1 LQLMSVSIAES
12 PMQTRSSRR
21 QLTVR
26 GLILSTRGSSTPGP
40 FSPHADS
47 LSRSTTIR
55 ETGGLALASCREAG
69 GAAESWCGQV
79 EDLLSA
85 LPGSY
90 QTAESELETIA
101 RSISR
106 SAVAA
111 NLAAIATQR
120 KQALDMASAR
130 KELSPLPPPKAKV
143 SGRRDEI
150 LSLLLDGMLNIFA
163 EPAAGIWLEQHV
175 NLLYMEV
182 FALLKD
188 SDLMVAS
195 EVVYHKTMALLC
207 IYQEHVEAKLLAS
220 GENLGASVHGHGSS
234 RRRFDR
240 YAFHN
245 LGPVDRIVVR
255 TALRSPVFLTSFW
268 VCCCFCTG
276 AGKGVGA
283 GTGDAQDI
291 WLLS

>member
-1 LQLMSVSIAES
+1 
-12 PMQTRSSRR
+12 MQTRSSRR

-26 GLILSTRGSSTPGP
+26 GLMLSTRGSSTPGP

-79 EDLLSA
+79 EDLLST

-90 QTAESELETIA
+90 PTAESELENIA

-120 KQALDMASAR
+120 KQTLDMASAR
-130 KELSPLPPPKAKV
+130 KELSPLPPPKTKV
-143 SGRRDEI
+143 SGRRDDIRDDI

-163 EPAAGIWLEQHV
+163 EPAAGTWLEQHV
-175 NLLYMEV
+175 NLLYVEV

-188 SDLMVAS
+188 SELMVAS

-207 IYQEHVEAKLLAS
+207 IYQERVEAKLLAS
-220 GENLGASVHGHGSS
+220 GASLSGHGSS

-240 YAFHN
+240 YAFDN
-245 LGPVDRIVVR
+245 LGPEERRVVR
-255 TALRSPVFLTSFW
+255 ISDFSLDVLLFLHGSGQRRGRGHGRRPGYVAFGLSLT
-268 VCCCFCTG
+268 V
-276 AGKGVGA
+276 
-283 GTGDAQDI
+283 
-291 WLLS
+291 LLI

>member
-1 LQLMSVSIAES
+1 MHSSTDVLAASRIRSNIPKLQLMSVSIAES

-26 GLILSTRGSSTPGP
+26 GLMLSTRGSSTPGP

-55 ETGGLALASCREAG
+55 EMGGLTLASSRKASDT
-69 GAAESWCGQV
+69 AESWCVQV
-79 EDLLSA
+79 EDLLGA

-90 QTAESELETIA
+90 QAAGSELETIA

-120 KQALDMASAR
+120 KQTLDMASAR
-130 KELSPLPPPKAKV
+130 KELSPLPPPKV
-143 SGRRDEI
+143 TVTGRRDDVRDDI

-163 EPAAGIWLEQHV
+163 EPAAGTWLEQHV

-182 FALLKD
+182 FAMLKD

-195 EVVYHKTMALLC
+195 EVVYRKTMALLC
-207 IYQEHVEAKLLAS
+207 IYQERVEAKLLAS
-220 GENLGASVHGHGSS
+220 GETMGASMSGHGSG

-240 YAFHN
+240 F
-245 LGPVDRIVVR
+245 
-255 TALRSPVFLTSFW
+255 VF
-268 VCCCFCTG
+268 
-276 AGKGVGA
+276 
-283 GTGDAQDI
+283 
-291 WLLS
+291 